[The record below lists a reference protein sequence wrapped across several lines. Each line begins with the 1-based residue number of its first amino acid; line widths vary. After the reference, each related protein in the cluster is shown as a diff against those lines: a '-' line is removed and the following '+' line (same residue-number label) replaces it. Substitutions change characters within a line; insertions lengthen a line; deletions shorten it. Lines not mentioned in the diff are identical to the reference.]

1 MTIYLGGAGNQG
13 TRHRPFDLN
22 VRVSLSFPIFWTNRE
37 AFMHN
42 STMPPFS
49 LAFPSLTAK
58 VDSYHI
64 IRQHLMPYSKGGAE
78 GAETMKSWPCS
89 RP

>member
-1 MTIYLGGAGNQG
+1 
-13 TRHRPFDLN
+13 
-22 VRVSLSFPIFWTNRE
+22 
-37 AFMHN
+37 MHN

-78 GAETMKSWPCS
+78 GAETLHNDEILAVFKTLKALMVHMIIIVILVE
-89 RP
+89 

>member
-1 MTIYLGGAGNQG
+1 
-13 TRHRPFDLN
+13 
-22 VRVSLSFPIFWTNRE
+22 
-37 AFMHN
+37 MHN

-78 GAETMKSWPCS
+78 GAETLHNDENSGRVQDLKGSDGAHDNYCYS
-89 RP
+89 CRVVE